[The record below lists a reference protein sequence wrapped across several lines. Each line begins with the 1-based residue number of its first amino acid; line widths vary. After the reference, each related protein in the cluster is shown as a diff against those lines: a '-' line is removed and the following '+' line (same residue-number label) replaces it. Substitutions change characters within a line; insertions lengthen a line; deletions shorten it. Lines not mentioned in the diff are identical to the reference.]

1 MNWVASAPPARSS
14 TSSTSV
20 TRGPHGVRA
29 QWTTTSMLSDTSV
42 FSAASGSPPDVSAS
56 WQMNR
61 SRVSAWRA
69 DAAWIVV

>member
-1 MNWVASAPPARSS
+1 
-14 TSSTSV
+14 
-20 TRGPHGVRA
+20 
-29 QWTTTSMLSDTSV
+29 MLSLTSE

-69 DAAWIVV
+69 EPAWMVV